1 MKLLEVDQ
9 LEVTFFYGEEENKV
23 VKDLSFSMKEGE
35 IVGIVGESG
44 SGKTQTSLAIMQ
56 LLKENASITNG
67 RIRFCGNEISSYT
80 ERQMQGIRG
89 KEIGMIFQEPMTA
102 LNPVHPVGKQIEES
116 LKLHTNLSKLERKK
130 RAIEAMKLVE
140 LPNPEKV
147 YNQYPHQLSGGM
159 RQRIMIASA
168 LIMEPKLLI
177 ADEPTTALDVTIQA
191 QIIALLKK
199 INQEKKLS
207 ILFISHDLGVIHKL
221 CNRVVVM
228 KAGDKIEEGDVKE
241 IFQFP
246 KESYTKELLQAIP
259 TRTMSLRKRRREGM
273 Q

>member
-1 MKLLEVDQ
+1 MNVLEVDQ
-9 LEVTFFYGEEENKV
+9 LEVTFFHGKEGNKV
-23 VKDLSFSMKEGE
+23 VKDVSFAMKEGE

-56 LLKENASITNG
+56 LLNETAAITG
-67 RIRFCGNEISSYT
+67 GTIRFCGNEISSYT
-80 ERQMQGIRG
+80 EKKMQEIRG

-102 LNPVHPVGKQIEES
+102 LNPVHRIGQQIEES

-130 RAIEAMKLVE
+130 RAMEVMKLVE
-140 LPNPEKV
+140 LPNPEII
-147 YNQYPHQLSGGM
+147 YHQYPHQLSGGM

-191 QIIALLKK
+191 QILTLLKK

-221 CNRVVVM
+221 CHRVVVM
-228 KAGDKIEEGDVKE
+228 KEGKKMEEGDVE
-241 IFQFP
+241 EVFHFP
-246 KESYTKELLQAIP
+246 KEDYTKELLQAIP
-259 TRTMSLRKRRREGM
+259 TRRMSFRKRRKEGV